1 MHRGNGNK
9 HKARPL
15 FIVFDVLTIG
25 PTAAVLHLP
34 FEKRLE
40 HLRKCHFRTP
50 TANRDMFADSSV
62 ADLSIALPLVRKNF
76 VQRTEIVDLLSHVV
90 EEKGFRSYRRLP
102 VHHHLTDGIIFQV
115 RIIIDIIFVLNRSD
129 DRTAILYSCRR
140 ICLNY
145 QPKIH
150 LIFQFLFHSVR
161 FLKNIPCSLT
171 LLHFYS
177 IIFVLVC

>member
-1 MHRGNGNK
+1 MLYNIIMNSDSNLFLSMKKGTVFDGEVVMHRGNGNK

-40 HLRKCHFRTP
+40 HLRKCHFRTN
-50 TANRDMFADSSV
+50 TANRDMFADSAV

-102 VHHHLTDGIIFQV
+102 IHHHLNDGIIFQV
-115 RIIIDIIFVLNRSD
+115 RIINCIIDIIFVLNRSD
-129 DRTAILYSCRR
+129 HKTVILY
-140 ICLNY
+140 
-145 QPKIH
+145 
-150 LIFQFLFHSVR
+150 F
-161 FLKNIPCSLT
+161 
-171 LLHFYS
+171 
-177 IIFVLVC
+177 